1 MLIHN
6 AAGNFSFISGIAPFS
21 FGCVAD
27 KGYEIV
33 HASLHPLPELW
44 EGLDLV
50 ERHITALGRPL
61 NALCGIELRVP
72 QAFSPEGFARFN
84 RPYQEKL
91 AQWKLGVN
99 GRNPVARTNVAE
111 QAAPV
116 TEPSVYGFSYTI
128 PSTHPDP
135 TFILAGAPEAR
146 LTESGF
152 EIVAEGDTST
162 DGLRRKLEFILET
175 TSGWLGELAR
185 GWDDA
190 TRLNLYTIHHIHPLI
205 ESTIAPATKTAP
217 RNGLCWYYARPP
229 VDRFDLELDARGVRQ
244 EQILRP

>member
-6 AAGNFSFISGIAPFS
+6 EPGNFSFISGIAPFS

-33 HASLHPLPELW
+33 HTTLKPLSGLW

-50 ERHITALGRPL
+50 ERYIKGLGRPL
-61 NALCGIELRVP
+61 NSLCGLELRLP
-72 QAFSPEGFARFN
+72 QILSPEDFARFN

-99 GRNPVARTNVAE
+99 GRNPVARTNVAD
-111 QAAPV
+111 QTSPV
-116 TEPSVYGFSYTI
+116 KEASVYGFSYTI
-128 PSTHPDP
+128 PSTTSDP
-135 TFILAGAPEAR
+135 TFILSGAPEAR
-146 LTESGF
+146 LSESGF
-152 EIVAEGDTST
+152 EVVAEGDISSE
-162 DGLRRKLEFILET
+162 GLRRKLEFILET

-185 GWDDA
+185 NWDDA
-190 TRLNLYTIHHIHPLI
+190 TRLNLYTVHNIHPLI
-205 ESTIAPATKTAP
+205 ESTIAPVTKAAT